1 MPFNLNRSL
10 DDPMTANAPEN
21 IEALKKLAADKANY
35 KNRLQAVNEL
45 GETKCRQSIDI
56 LWRLM
61 INDKVHAVQHKA
73 FLKLQ
78 AFGED
83 VKLPRKAKGKP
94 FKDIEKKLA
103 KVLASNAG
111 VYSEADFNRKFSE
124 MYPEEFDVYSFEK
137 GNNFN
142 SWVQNTLSC
151 LPKPKA

>member
-1 MPFNLNRSL
+1 
-10 DDPMTANAPEN
+10 MTTNIPEN
-21 IEALKKLAADKANY
+21 IEELKRQAANLTSY
-35 KNRLQAVNEL
+35 KIRLQAVEEL
-45 GETKCRQSIDI
+45 GAVKCRQSIDI

-61 INDKVHAVQHKA
+61 INDKVFAVQHRA

-103 KVLASNAG
+103 KVLAANAG
-111 VYSEADFNRKFSE
+111 MYTAPEFNDKFSA
-124 MYPEEFDVYSFEK
+124 MYPEEFDVYTFEK
-137 GNNFN
+137 GSGFDK
-142 SWVQNTLSC
+142 WIQNALSS